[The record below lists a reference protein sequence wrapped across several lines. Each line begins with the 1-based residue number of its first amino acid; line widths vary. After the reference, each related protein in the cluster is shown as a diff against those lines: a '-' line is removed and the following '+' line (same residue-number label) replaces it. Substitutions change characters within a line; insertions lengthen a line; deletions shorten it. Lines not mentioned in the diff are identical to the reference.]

1 MPSIWPRTSG
11 EMADRI
17 RAFDGSRRS
26 LGPPERWPQA
36 LKTVAE
42 LMLAARHP
50 AYIGWGPDLATLY
63 NDAMIPVL
71 GGKHPAL
78 GMPYREVFAEIW
90 EEFAPLI
97 TATLQGEAQTFEDRP
112 VPLAGREGQPLSWF
126 TFSFTPVRNDAG
138 DIAGFYC
145 GAHETSQR
153 VRESLATQQSDKAAR
168 RASEARY
175 RALFN
180 SMDEGF
186 CVIEMAFDEADKPTD
201 YRFLETNPAFEQQTG
216 LTHAVGKWMRTL
228 VPLHEQNWFDTY
240 GRVARTGEPIRFVEH
255 SRALGRWFNVFAFR
269 AGTRQRNQVAII
281 FSDITERIEAENAL
295 RLADR
300 RKDEFL
306 ATLAHELR
314 NPLAPLRNG
323 LEIAR
328 RATRG
333 DEKVQ
338 PTIAMMDRQLRHLV
352 RLVDDLLDVGRISS
366 GKLELRRE
374 PLTLGKVLADSV
386 EASRVEVEQRR
397 HELVMLG
404 DASHLAVLGDSH
416 RLKQVFTNLLSNAC
430 KYTEPQGRIRI
441 EVSRQGGEA
450 VVRVIDSGIGI
461 PAADVPRVFELFS
474 QVRSHQP
481 LHSGGLGIGL
491 SLVRSLVH
499 LHGGSVEASSGGPRQ
514 GSTFTVRLPLLNEKP
529 AVVETLRPTPPASTP
544 RRVLIADDNVDSAN
558 TLAEILRLQG
568 HEVFTANDGVEAVE
582 QTHAQ
587 NPDAILLDLGMPR
600 LDGIEAARRIR
611 AMPRGREPFI
621 VALTGWGQTS
631 DRERTQAAGFD
642 CHLVKPADPAE
653 VIHLIERG
661 REDAARRPAP
671 RP

>member
-1 MPSIWPRTSG
+1 MASKWPRAAG

-17 RAFDGSRRS
+17 RAFDWSRRS
-26 LGPPERWPQA
+26 LGPADRWPVA
-36 LKTVAE
+36 LRNVVD
-42 LMLAARHP
+42 LMLDARHP
-50 AYIGWGPDLATLY
+50 VYIGWGPEICSLY
-63 NDAMIPVL
+63 NDAMIPIL
-71 GGKHPAL
+71 GHKHPAL
-78 GMPYREVFAEIW
+78 GAAYRDVFPEIW

-97 TATLQGEAQTFEDRP
+97 SATLRGEAQYFEDRP
-112 VPLAGREGQPLSWF
+112 VPLAGRDDQPLSWF
-126 TFSFTPVRNDAG
+126 TFSFTPLRDDAG
-138 DIAGFYC
+138 VIAGFYC
-145 GAHETSQR
+145 GAYETTQR
-153 VRESLATQQSDKAAR
+153 VREAMAARQNDKAAR
-168 RASEARY
+168 RASDVRY

-180 SMDEGF
+180 SIDEGF
-186 CVIEMAFDEADKPTD
+186 CVIEMAFDDAGNATD
-201 YRFLETNPAFEQQTG
+201 YRFIETNPAFEQQTG
-216 LTHAVGKWMRTL
+216 LSNAVGKWMRTL
-228 VPLHEQNWFDTY
+228 SPLLEQNWFDTY
-240 GRVARTGEPIRFVEH
+240 GRVARSGEPIRFVEH
-255 SRALGRWFNVFAFR
+255 ARALGRWFSVFAFR
-269 AGTRQRNQVAII
+269 LGTPQRNQVAVI
-281 FSDITERIEAENAL
+281 FSDITERIEADTAL
-295 RLADR
+295 RQADR

-333 DEKVQ
+333 DLAVQ

-374 PLTLGKVLADSV
+374 PLNLGKVLADSI
-386 EASRVEVEQRR
+386 EASRVDIEQRR
-397 HELVMLG
+397 HELVMHG
-404 DASHLAVLGDSH
+404 EPRHLHVLGDPH

-441 EVSRQGGEA
+441 EVLRQGGEA
-450 VVRVIDSGIGI
+450 LIRVTDSGVGI
-461 PAADVPRVFELFS
+461 PESDVPRVFELFS

-491 SLVRSLVH
+491 SLVRSLVT
-499 LHGGSVEASSGGPRQ
+499 LHGGHVEASSGGTGQ
-514 GSTFTVRLPLLNEKP
+514 GSTFSVRLPLLNEKP
-529 AVVETLRPTPPASTP
+529 VIDAVTAQPAPAACTP

-568 HEVFTANDGVEAVE
+568 HEVFTANDGIEAIE
-582 QTHAQ
+582 KTHAQ

-611 AMPRGREPFI
+611 ALPGGDAPLI
-621 VALTGWGQTS
+621 VALTGWGQSS

-642 CHLVKPADPAE
+642 RHLVKPADPAE
-653 VIHLIERG
+653 VIHLIENSVTPRVRG
-661 REDAARRPAP
+661 
-671 RP
+671 